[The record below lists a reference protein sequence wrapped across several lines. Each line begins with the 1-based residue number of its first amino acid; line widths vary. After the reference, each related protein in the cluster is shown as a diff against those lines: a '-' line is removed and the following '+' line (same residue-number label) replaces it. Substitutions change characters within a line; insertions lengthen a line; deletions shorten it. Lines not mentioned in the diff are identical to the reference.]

1 MDEIKGRQG
10 ELMDEIKGRQGELMD
25 EITKEGRVS

>member
-10 ELMDEIKGRQGELMD
+10 ELMDEINGRQGELMD
-25 EITKEGRVS
+25 EIKEGRVS

>member
-1 MDEIKGRQG
+1 MDEIKGRQD

>member
-25 EITKEGRVS
+25 EIEEGRVS